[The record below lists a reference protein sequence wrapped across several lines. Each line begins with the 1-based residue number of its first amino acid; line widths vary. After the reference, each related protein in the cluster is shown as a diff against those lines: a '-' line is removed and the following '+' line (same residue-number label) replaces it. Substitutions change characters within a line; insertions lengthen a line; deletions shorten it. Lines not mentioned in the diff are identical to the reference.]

1 MSRQRKSR
9 SRKKSQVKLEDIGI
23 RQVSTPQTAADGCFL
38 KFWIH
43 APRITTQLPRPP
55 QRPRLGTLK
64 KTKTTK
70 FDLNPIIRNSYRVL
84 RRSGD
89 LQGVEIQPLAGK
101 RTHTFIESHEG
112 RFCFPARATICNR
125 FKNTGGS
132 RDTVTHTLGTSTQ
145 SPAT

>member
-1 MSRQRKSR
+1 MSRQCKSR
-9 SRKKSQVKLEDIGI
+9 SRKKSQVKLEDI
-23 RQVSTPQTAADGCFL
+23 
-38 KFWIH
+38 
-43 APRITTQLPRPP
+43 
-55 QRPRLGTLK
+55 
-64 KTKTTK
+64 
-70 FDLNPIIRNSYRVL
+70 L